1 MKYFLSSFIIVLL
14 LLISG
19 CSKDSPQSPQNKST
33 EKYGFSFIKGS
44 VSGFFVDKSIAQIQ
58 NNYTNEESEYKERLA
73 VSIKII

>member
-33 EKYGFSFIKGS
+33 KNYEFSFTKGS
-44 VSGFFVDKSIAQIQ
+44 VSGFFVDKVIAQIQ
-58 NNYTNEESEYKERLA
+58 NNFTNEESEYEERLA
-73 VSIKII
+73 VGIKII